1 MNIEELRNKISDNID
16 RIKKID
22 LSLSEN
28 NQKKIRN
35 EIKKIDLIPS
45 DIFKEMKDAKEKIVN
60 LTDRHNSFV
69 SDVIDSENFI
79 VELQQRT
86 IDLDNS
92 ISMRNYLPKLTIS
105 YCPVCLNPIEDRSD
119 DNICPLCKKN
129 ISDNNLTTN
138 ILRLKNE
145 IAFQIKESKNLLV
158 EKQKQIEII
167 KSDTS
172 KIKKRIGLLQSQIDS
187 YSVTV
192 ETTEQQERDNASFLK
207 GNLSKEIEYLN
218 KELLLQEQLK
228 EDIRI
233 VENMKENLIELELII
248 ERKRAELTANYN
260 KAMNLIRKIASELI
274 EGDFERDLPKDKTS
288 LSTLEIDFERY
299 NTFRLKGKNSFAA
312 SSMVYIKNSIRK

>member
-1 MNIEELRNKISDNID
+1 
-16 RIKKID
+16 
-22 LSLSEN
+22 
-28 NQKKIRN
+28 
-35 EIKKIDLIPS
+35 
-45 DIFKEMKDAKEKIVN
+45 
-60 LTDRHNSFV
+60 
-69 SDVIDSENFI
+69 
-79 VELQQRT
+79 
-86 IDLDNS
+86 
-92 ISMRNYLPKLTIS
+92 MRNYLPKLTIS
-105 YCPVCLNPIEDRSD
+105 YCPICLNPIEDSND
-119 DNICPLCKKN
+119 DNTCPLCKKN
-129 ISDNNLTTN
+129 ISENSLTTN

-145 IAFQIKESKNLLV
+145 IAFQIKESRNLLV

-167 KSDTS
+167 KSDIS
-172 KIKKRIGLLQSQIDS
+172 KIKKRIELLQSQIDS

-218 KELLLQEQLK
+218 NELLLQEQLK
-228 EDIRI
+228 KDIRI

-260 KAMNLIRKIASELI
+260 KAINLIKKIASELI

-312 SSMVYIKNSIRK
+312 SSMVYIKNSIMFAFLFASLELESMNYPRFFMCDNIEDKGMEEDRSHNFQTNIHNMSQKYKDVGHQIIITTSMIDPDLDKPEICVGESYRNDSKSLKVKEQ